1 MANFTKEQVEV
12 QIRDQLVREGI
23 SIDVARSAALR
34 GADHYSSRP
43 NATIASSL
51 AIAKTYAKPLK
62 RVKSPIATPNLANS
76 NVMSVTELI
85 PSEFYG
91 W

>member
-1 MANFTKEQVEV
+1 MAVFTKEQVEA
-12 QIRDQLVREGI
+12 QIRDQLVRDGFAD
-23 SIDVARSAALR
+23 DVARSTSMR

-62 RVKSPIATPNLANS
+62 RVKGKPNCNAHS
-76 NVMSVTELI
+76 RKK
-85 PSEFYG
+85 
-91 W
+91 

>member
-1 MANFTKEQVEV
+1 MAVFTKEQVEA
-12 QIRDQLVREGI
+12 QIRDQLVRDGFAD
-23 SIDVARSAALR
+23 DVARSAAMR

-62 RVKSPIATPNLANS
+62 RVKGKPNCNAYS
-76 NVMSVTELI
+76 RKK
-85 PSEFYG
+85 
-91 W
+91 